1 MTASEI
7 FKSIAW
13 EPIVSVVLKQF
24 FMRFPILGFGPI
36 QWIIST
42 IVFKFTDELYEAVK
56 VFINVEVIVF
66 RNDNFRIAF
75 ERKSV
80 ELKLVARSFGVDS
93 EQFKEARKGFREDLK
108 NVAHIELGRAL

>member
-1 MTASEI
+1 MTAADI

-13 EPIVSVVLKQF
+13 EPIVSVVLKQLF
-24 FMRFPILGFGPI
+24 TRFPVLGFGPI

-42 IVFKFTDELYEAVK
+42 LVFKFTDELYEAVRL
-56 VFINVEVIVF
+56 FINLEVISF
-66 RNDNFRIAF
+66 RNENFRIAF
-75 ERKSV
+75 ERKAV

-108 NVAHIELGRAL
+108 NVAHIELDRAV